1 MIDGSGTINPAALN
15 TPGNFPSSQSSSL
28 GRCLPLPLSDS
39 RNALNFCLLYVKPR
53 GVIVAS
59 ISEFSELTLATFFQ
73 SRFYRPRL
81 QPMRT

>member
-39 RNALNFCLLYVKPR
+39 RNALNFCLPDVTH
-53 GVIVAS
+53 VALLLLHLGTN
-59 ISEFSELTLATFFQ
+59 ELTLATFF
-73 SRFYRPRL
+73 
-81 QPMRT
+81 